1 MFAAPQN
8 SGGAPANGDNRIL
21 DSMDL
26 SVIQNLDTQYND
38 TYFDD
43 GLAFDLKQGS
53 DVAQPKLGG
62 AMTQSRAAGLKQEAK
77 IHKYKHKGLNSLYF
91 LQADSQSIFML
102 DFKKQCFV
110 KENIDANQS
119 IP

>member
-1 MFAAPQN
+1 
-8 SGGAPANGDNRIL
+8 
-21 DSMDL
+21 MDL
-26 SVIQNLDTQYND
+26 SVIHNLDTQYND
-38 TYFDD
+38 TYFDHD
-43 GLAFDLKQGS
+43 IVFDLKQTS
-53 DVAQPKLGG
+53 EPKPGG

-110 KENIDANQS
+110 KENIDTNQS

>member
-1 MFAAPQN
+1 
-8 SGGAPANGDNRIL
+8 
-21 DSMDL
+21 MDL

-38 TYFDD
+38 TYFDHEIVSH
-43 GLAFDLKQGS
+43 LKQPS
-53 DVAQPKLGG
+53 VAQPKQGG

-77 IHKYKHKGLNSLYF
+77 IHKYKHKGLNPLYF

-110 KENIDANQS
+110 KENIDSNQI